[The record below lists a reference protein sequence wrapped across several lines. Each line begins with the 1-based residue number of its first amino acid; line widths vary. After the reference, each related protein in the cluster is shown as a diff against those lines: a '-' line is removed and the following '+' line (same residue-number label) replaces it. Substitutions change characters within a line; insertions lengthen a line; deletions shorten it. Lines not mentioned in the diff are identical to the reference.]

1 MLKHRD
7 VFMVVVIV
15 VPAGAKVS
23 RLPSLKE
30 PLENKF
36 SRGSNSHRLLVT
48 ITPTIESLC
57 FFICPR
63 SFCALYEILPK
74 EGEHSCCVLTSVIL
88 REKNCNARKSVKL
101 RSVKTNKKTEVK
113 F

>member
-1 MLKHRD
+1 MRICLVKIRVKSVIDGQILKHRD
-7 VFMVVVIV
+7 IFMVVVIV

-36 SRGSNSHRLLVT
+36 SRGSNSHQLLIT

-63 SFCALYEILPK
+63 SFCAIYT
-74 EGEHSCCVLTSVIL
+74 EHC
-88 REKNCNARKSVKL
+88 
-101 RSVKTNKKTEVK
+101 
-113 F
+113 

>member
-1 MLKHRD
+1 MKNEIVGQILKHGD

-15 VPAGAKVS
+15 VPAGANVS
-23 RLPSLKE
+23 RLLSLKE

-48 ITPTIESLC
+48 ITPTIESTC

-63 SFCALYEILPK
+63 SFMLLYKTVLK
-74 EGEHSCCVLTSVIL
+74 EEG
-88 REKNCNARKSVKL
+88 
-101 RSVKTNKKTEVK
+101 RSS
-113 F
+113 

>member
-1 MLKHRD
+1 
-7 VFMVVVIV
+7 MVVVIV

-36 SRGSNSHRLLVT
+36 SRGSNSHRLLIT

-63 SFCALYEILPK
+63 SFCAFIGNIAK
-74 EGEHSCCVLTSVIL
+74 RRVIFFVS
-88 REKNCNARKSVKL
+88 AY
-101 RSVKTNKKTEVK
+101 
-113 F
+113 

>member
-1 MLKHRD
+1 MLIWLVNTRMKNEIVGQILKYGD
-7 VFMVVVIV
+7 VFRVVVIV
-15 VPAGAKVS
+15 VTAGAKAS

-30 PLENKF
+30 SLENKF

-88 REKNCNARKSVKL
+88 REKNCNARK
-101 RSVKTNKKTEVK
+101 
-113 F
+113 

>member
-1 MLKHRD
+1 MRIGSVKIRVKSEIGGLTTNHRD

-48 ITPTIESLC
+48 ITPTIESLW
-57 FFICPR
+57 FF
-63 SFCALYEILPK
+63 
-74 EGEHSCCVLTSVIL
+74 V
-88 REKNCNARKSVKL
+88 
-101 RSVKTNKKTEVK
+101 
-113 F
+113 

>member
-1 MLKHRD
+1 MLIWLVNTRMKNEIVGQILKYGD
-7 VFMVVVIV
+7 VFMVLVIV

-36 SRGSNSHRLLVT
+36 SRGSNSHRLLLT
-48 ITPTIESLC
+48 ITPTIESLF

-88 REKNCNARKSVKL
+88 REKNCNARK
-101 RSVKTNKKTEVK
+101 
-113 F
+113 

>member
-1 MLKHRD
+1 MKHRD

-36 SRGSNSHRLLVT
+36 SRGSNSHRLLIT
-48 ITPTIESLC
+48 ITPTIESLAS
-57 FFICPR
+57 
-63 SFCALYEILPK
+63 SFALGLF
-74 EGEHSCCVLTSVIL
+74 VLYTKHCQKKGNIL
-88 REKNCNARKSVKL
+88 REYLLV
-101 RSVKTNKKTEVK
+101 
-113 F
+113 

>member
-1 MLKHRD
+1 MLIWLVNTRMKNEIVGQILKHGD

-36 SRGSNSHRLLVT
+36 SRGSNSHRVLVT
-48 ITPTIESLC
+48 ITPTIESPC

-63 SFCALYEILPK
+63 SSMLLYKTVLK
-74 EGEHSCCVLTSVIL
+74 EEG
-88 REKNCNARKSVKL
+88 
-101 RSVKTNKKTEVK
+101 RSS
-113 F
+113 

>member
-1 MLKHRD
+1 MRIGSAKIRVKSEIDGQMLKHRD

-36 SRGSNSHRLLVT
+36 SRGSNSHRLLIT
-48 ITPTIESLC
+48 ITPTIESPC
-57 FFICPR
+57 FFICLR
-63 SFCALYEILPK
+63 SFCALYETLPK
-74 EGEHSCCVLTSVIL
+74 KG
-88 REKNCNARKSVKL
+88 
-101 RSVKTNKKTEVK
+101 
-113 F
+113 

>member
-15 VPAGAKVS
+15 VPAGAKVF

-48 ITPTIESLC
+48 ITPTIEFLC

-88 REKNCNARKSVKL
+88 REIELQRTKIGQTSKC
-101 RSVKTNKKTEVK
+101 
-113 F
+113 

>member
-1 MLKHRD
+1 MPSKNVTASLVLATQCLCINKEKLTVGQILKHRD

-15 VPAGAKVS
+15 VPVGAEVS
-23 RLPSLKE
+23 HLPSLKE

-48 ITPTIESLC
+48 ITPTIESPC

-63 SFCALYEILPK
+63 SFVLLCETVLKKGNVICEYIL
-74 EGEHSCCVLTSVIL
+74 V
-88 REKNCNARKSVKL
+88 
-101 RSVKTNKKTEVK
+101 
-113 F
+113 

>member
-1 MLKHRD
+1 
-7 VFMVVVIV
+7 MVVVIV

-36 SRGSNSHRLLVT
+36 SRGSNSHRLLIT

-63 SFCALYEILPK
+63 SFCAIYTKAFLKMRTFLIEAELSVKIRVKSEI
-74 EGEHSCCVLTSVIL
+74 GGLTSNHRDVFMVEII
-88 REKNCNARKSVKL
+88 AVPD
-101 RSVKTNKKTEVK
+101 
-113 F
+113 

>member
-1 MLKHRD
+1 
-7 VFMVVVIV
+7 MVVVIV
-15 VPAGAKVS
+15 VPAGAEVS
-23 RLPSLKE
+23 HLPILKE

-48 ITPTIESLC
+48 ITPTIESPC

-63 SFCALYEILPK
+63 SFVHLYEALQK
-74 EGEHSCCVLTSVIL
+74 EEGTFLVS
-88 REKNCNARKSVKL
+88 A
-101 RSVKTNKKTEVK
+101 

>member
-15 VPAGAKVS
+15 VPVGAEVS
-23 RLPSLKE
+23 HLPSLKE

-36 SRGSNSHRLLVT
+36 SIGSNSHRLLVT
-48 ITPTIESLC
+48 ITPTIESPC

-63 SFCALYEILPK
+63 SFCAFMRNGAK
-74 EGEHSCCVLTSVIL
+74 EG
-88 REKNCNARKSVKL
+88 
-101 RSVKTNKKTEVK
+101 
-113 F
+113 